1 MRTYRL
7 LVMALLLVNFGFTL
21 LLYRAYYTAVG
32 LSYQNVL
39 LLKNVLRH
47 YDIVCSILDTYGPV
61 STFKAT
67 WYTSTFLQ
75 TYRILPF
82 EDWYFGPVRN
92 HANAFAESVQA
103 GGLYSLYDWISKVSN
118 LGELHGPDSILAF
131 APLRA
136 AYDAVGKFVFG
147 FFNFYVTP
155 EWFFVTFAL
164 ILFLIPAYVAFSF
177 DRSAI
182 VLDNYSKRLYRLELF
197 VADKLN
203 SGQALAFAPT
213 SWTPSDSIRRTTPE
227 PFFDPYLDYWLA
239 QLSKQERYERE
250 AAARGE
256 I

>member
-7 LVMALLLVNFGFTL
+7 LVIALLLVNFAFTL

-32 LSYQNVL
+32 LSYQNAL

-47 YDIVCSILDTYGPV
+47 YDIVCSILDVYGPI
-61 STFKAT
+61 SAFKAT
-67 WYTSTFLQ
+67 WYTGSFLQ
-75 TYRILPF
+75 TYRILPI
-82 EDWYFGPVRN
+82 EDWYFGPARS
-92 HANAFAESVQA
+92 HADAFTESVQA
-103 GGLYSLYDWISKVSN
+103 DSLYSFYDWVSKFAGLS
-118 LGELHGPDSILAF
+118 ELHNPDSIFTF
-131 APLRA
+131 APFRVT
-136 AYDAVGKFVFG
+136 YDAIGKFAFG

-155 EWFFVTFAL
+155 EWFFIALAL
-164 ILFLIPAYVAFSF
+164 ILFLIPAYFAFSF

-239 QLSKQERYERE
+239 QLAKQERYERE
-250 AAARGE
+250 AAARGD
-256 I
+256 